1 MKDIYTL
8 ARHSLAGLRV
18 LVALTLLLGLAY
30 PLAVTGIAQVAFPW
44 KADGSLVTATG
55 EHTDRAGD
63 AVGSKLIGQLVDD
76 EDLFQNRPSAA
87 GGGYD
92 MLSTYGS
99 NLGPN
104 NPDLVA
110 SIKEL
115 KAAIAERE
123 GVNPD
128 DVPPDAV
135 TASASGIDPDI
146 STAYAEIQVP
156 RVAEA
161 ADLSEGQVHK
171 LVDQNTDGRDLGVL
185 GEPRVNVLE
194 LNIAVLQAADAS

>member
-1 MKDIYTL
+1 
-8 ARHSLAGLRV
+8 
-18 LVALTLLLGLAY
+18 
-30 PLAVTGIAQVAFPW
+30 
-44 KADGSLVTATG
+44 
-55 EHTDRAGD
+55 
-63 AVGSKLIGQLVDD
+63 
-76 EDLFQNRPSAA
+76 
-87 GGGYD
+87 

-110 SIKEL
+110 SIKDL

-123 GVNPD
+123 GVDPSA
-128 DVPPDAV
+128 VPPDAV

-146 STAYAEIQVP
+146 SPAYAEIQVP
-156 RVAEA
+156 RVADA
-161 ADLSEGQVHK
+161 NGLSDDQVQR
-171 LVDQNTDGRDLGVL
+171 LVDEHTDGRDLGVL